1 MDGESARPGERIM
14 TAHFDRRTVLGGM
27 TAGSVM
33 LAGCSPGRP
42 GPMPSGPYVSRTGMG
57 FERNGKIH
65 RYTGANAWYLAWLG
79 SDAKFGDRARLG
91 RELDRLK
98 ALGVTNVRVLAGGEE
113 GPLKNSIR
121 PGFVNKAGELNQQLL
136 TGLDHAMAEIAR
148 RDMTAVLYFT
158 NNWEW
163 SGGMMTLL
171 WYETGQYLDMND
183 PAHPWP
189 AFPDAG
195 SAFYA
200 NAGATKRFYD
210 YVRAVVTRT
219 NSVTGL
225 RYAED
230 PALMAWQLC
239 NEPRPGVTAAVIER
253 NLPAYYKWIDD
264 SAALIRSLDSNH
276 LVSLGMEGT
285 IATGGRTDIV
295 ERAHQNIDYL
305 TAHIW
310 PLNWGW
316 VDGKNL
322 AGTWAGGRDKVI
334 DYIDTHVSLA
344 ARAGKPLVI
353 EEFGFPRDGE
363 RYDPS
368 VSTTFR
374 EKYYGL
380 IYSAAEASLR
390 AGGPVAGTNFWAWN
404 GEARTPHADHRFRDG
419 DLQYMGDPPHEP
431 QGWYGNFDSDKAMLD
446 LIAAHARS
454 FATT

>member
-1 MDGESARPGERIM
+1 M
-14 TAHFDRRTVLGGM
+14 TTHFDRRTLLGGM
-27 TAGSVM
+27 ASGGAL
-33 LAGCSPGRP
+33 LATGAEA
-42 GPMPSGPYVSRTGMG
+42 RTRKRRRASDFVRREGNG
-57 FERNGKIH
+57 FVRHGKPF

-98 ALGVTNVRVLAGGEE
+98 AMGVTNVRVLAGGEE
-113 GPLKNSIR
+113 GPLRNSIK

-136 TGLDHAMAEIAR
+136 TGLDHAMAEIGKR
-148 RDMTAVLYFT
+148 GMTAVLYFT

-171 WYETGQYLDMND
+171 WYETGQYIDMND

-200 NAGATKRFYD
+200 NAGATRRFFS
-210 YVRAVVTRT
+210 YVRALVTRT
-219 NSVTGL
+219 NTVTGR
-225 RYAED
+225 RYADD

-264 SAALIRSLDSNH
+264 SAALIRSLDRNH

-285 IATGGRTDIV
+285 IATGGREDIV
-295 ERAHQNIDYL
+295 ARAHANIDYH

-322 AGTWAGGRDKVI
+322 EATWPGGRDKVI
-334 DYIDTHVSLA
+334 DYIDTHVTLA

-363 RYDPS
+363 LYDPS
-368 VSTTFR
+368 VPTSFR
-374 EKYYGL
+374 EKYYTL
-380 IYSAAEASLR
+380 IYGAAEASLK

-431 QGWYGNFDSDKAMLD
+431 QGWYGNFDSDRAMID
-446 LIAAHARS
+446 LIAAHAKV
-454 FATT
+454 FATP